1 MEGIFKE
8 IILNLILAILHALTQ
23 CLTVKEDVSKQNLEI
38 EPILSS
44 PDSRDTDEVNV
55 QCYKGTFS

>member
-1 MEGIFKE
+1 MRS
-8 IILNLILAILHALTQ
+8 LNVWQLRKMSQ
-23 CLTVKEDVSKQNLEI
+23 KNLEI

-55 QCYKGTFS
+55 QCYKGTFSWRVVPYFM